1 VIKRIVLGALAV
13 FVAWSILDFVIHSL
27 ILRSAY
33 QSTPQLWRPEA
44 EYRMIL
50 MYVTVLLASLAF
62 SGLYGWFVKD
72 KSVCRGLAFGLLYGF
87 AVGVGMGY
95 GSFSV
100 MPLPYIIAF
109 TWCWGTVIE
118 CGVAGLLVGLIIR
131 EPAA

>member
-1 VIKRIVLGALAV
+1 VIKRIVLGGLAV
-13 FVAWSILDFVIHSL
+13 FVAWSVLDFVIHGL

-33 QSTPQLWRPEA
+33 MSTPELWRPEA
-44 EYRMIL
+44 EMRTIL

-62 SGLYGWFVKD
+62 SGLYGWFVRNKGVGTGI
-72 KSVCRGLAFGLLYGF
+72 KFGLLYGF
-87 AVGVGMGY
+87 AVGIGMGY

-118 CGVAGLLVGLIIR
+118 CGVAGYLVGLIVR
-131 EPAA
+131 E